1 MVFHNILEGHT
12 PEEVAAAVTA
22 FVFPDKVE
30 MPEDPQAPKNHLRRS
45 PLPHPL
51 CLVLSASFCTA
62 HGFARHVAAG
72 CKDGGAAGEPGYG
85 SAGWEVRERLSRLAS
100 AATGFGLSCSGE
112 LSGISK
118 PCHQCPG
125 NCAQGDCRLWLI
137 ADSSPHYLYTE
148 PGACCRESRAIE
160 AHHSLVNRSLRLIG
174 RPLTLYGLV
183 FASEWQHIYIYIYI
197 YINTV
202 SSLVVQGLCEAMGG
216 AQTTLCCCWA
226 TPFHR

>member
-1 MVFHNILEGHT
+1 MAGGVPQHSGRPHAGRSGSGRHGLCLPGQGGDARG
-12 PEEVAAAVTA
+12 PRPVT
-22 FVFPDKVE
+22 KT
-30 MPEDPQAPKNHLRRS
+30 QAPKNHLRRS

-100 AATGFGLSCSGE
+100 AASGFGLLCSGE

-125 NCAQGDCRLWLI
+125 NCAQGDCKLVAGNLELSKRTI
-137 ADSSPHYLYTE
+137 AS
-148 PGACCRESRAIE
+148 
-160 AHHSLVNRSLRLIG
+160 
-174 RPLTLYGLV
+174 
-183 FASEWQHIYIYIYI
+183 
-197 YINTV
+197 
-202 SSLVVQGLCEAMGG
+202 
-216 AQTTLCCCWA
+216 
-226 TPFHR
+226 